1 MSEEQGAPPPPLPA
15 EAEATEVEQSE
26 ENAFSGEKPKDQE
39 LSQAAQGG
47 EQEIELE
54 INGVPKKFKKEQILN
69 VVKNYEELQGKYK
82 NYEATQAQV
91 ENLFS
96 NLKENP
102 HLIWDLAESLGHDP
116 KELTKKKFQEYL
128 EYEKMTPEQKR
139 IYELEKQIKTF
150 EQQKEEQEKTEKEQ
164 QFEAQVEQNLQQI
177 QSEFEE
183 FYKAHPNLKPSAY
196 LAQEIVD
203 VQRRVLDKKGKR
215 PSVEEAYKIFK
226 ERQNQNRK
234 YLFTSEDDLPEE
246 ILRLARKRLAKQTRN
261 FTPPPLKK
269 SSQEEERG
277 VTKKKKKKELTID
290 DFFGSEL

>member
-1 MSEEQGAPPPPLPA
+1 MMSEEGGVPPQA
-15 EAEATEVEQSE
+15 EAAEQAEVETSE
-26 ENAFSGEKPKDQE
+26 ENAFSGEKSKDQE
-39 LSQAAQGG
+39 LSQAAQGS

-69 VVKNYEELQGKYK
+69 VVRNYEELQGKYK

-116 KELTKKKFQEYL
+116 RELTKKKFQEYL

-150 EQQKEEQEKTEKEQ
+150 EQQKEEQEKSEKEK
-164 QFEAQVEQNLQQI
+164 QFEMRVEQNLQQI
-177 QSEFEE
+177 QKEFED

-203 VQRRVLDKKGKR
+203 VQRRFLDKKGKR

-246 ILRLARKRLAKQTRN
+246 VLRLARKRLAKQTRN

-269 SSQEEERG
+269 SARQEEERG
-277 VTKKKKKKELTID
+277 VTKKKKKKELTIE
-290 DFFGSEL
+290 DFFGSDF